1 MFIAQTPMHLVY
13 LSLYPLELNALNAL
27 CLQKTSVESLV
38 RFDHELSRDN
48 IKASKYCIFCVEVS
62 TIRY

>member
-48 IKASKYCIFCVEVS
+48 IKASKYRIFCVEVS
-62 TIRY
+62 MIRY